1 MQHRMNITPGKMKQ
15 RRCTVE
21 HVFGTLKFW
30 MGSAHFL
37 MRRLKNVKTEMSLH
51 VLGYNLR
58 RVINLLGPDEL
69 TRKFHRTVGGTFKN
83 VF

>member
-1 MQHRMNITPGKMKQ
+1 MQHRINITPRKVKQ
-15 RRCTVE
+15 QRCTVE

-58 RVINLLGPDEL
+58 RVINLLVADGL
-69 TRKFHRTVGGTFKN
+69 IAAIRKCVAAT
-83 VF
+83 